1 MKREE
6 KELHLLMGRE
16 SSLKK
21 YCKIK
26 GIYIKLIK
34 KRSKLQVSAV
44 VPRIGGVCKCS
55 PCGSCFVSHIKRSL
69 GLG

>member
-44 VPRIGGVCKCS
+44 VPNYERIGGVCKC
-55 PCGSCFVSHIKRSL
+55 IKRSL